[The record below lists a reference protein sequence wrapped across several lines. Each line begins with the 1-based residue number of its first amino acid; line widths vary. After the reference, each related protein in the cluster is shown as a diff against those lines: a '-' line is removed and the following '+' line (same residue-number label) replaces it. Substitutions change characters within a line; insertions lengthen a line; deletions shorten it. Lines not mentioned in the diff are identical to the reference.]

1 MQSNALVCK
10 IPLAVTGARLQTA
23 MEKGPAKRLVV
34 YLSENQR
41 WHHKPLWR
49 EVVDLCHRHGLAGT
63 TASKGLVG
71 FGQSGKMREDV
82 SPDVIPDLPVTIEA
96 IDEADKI
103 DRVLP
108 DLELL
113 VEDGVIAVQD
123 VQVIKARPR
132 KARAEPGHMPHQKL
146 TGKAKMLRVHMGAN
160 DTWEGEPLHLAL
172 VKRFHQLDLA
182 GATVYR
188 GLEGYGATGRIHR
201 QAVFRAGDEPIT
213 VVVVDSAEKI
223 EKALPYLDQMV
234 GSGLVAI
241 SDVDVIIYREA
252 GTPARG

>member
-1 MQSNALVCK
+1 
-10 IPLAVTGARLQTA
+10 
-23 MEKGPAKRLVV
+23 MEQRPAKRLVV
-34 YLSENQR
+34 YVGENQR

-49 EVVDLCHRHGLAGT
+49 EVVNVCRKHGLAGT
-63 TASKGLVG
+63 TATKGIVG
-71 FGQSGKMREDV
+71 FGHSGKVHEDLT
-82 SPDVIPDLPVTIEA
+82 PDVMPDLPITIEA
-96 IDEADKI
+96 IDDAEKI
-103 DRVLP
+103 DRALP
-108 DLELL
+108 DLDLV
-113 VEDGVIAVQD
+113 VEDGLIAVQD
-123 VQVIKARPR
+123 MQVIKARPR
-132 KARAEPGHMPHQKL
+132 SSRGEAARVPHQKL
-146 TGKAKMLRVHMGAN
+146 TGKAKMLRVHIGAN

-201 QAVFRAGDEPIT
+201 QAVFRSGDEPIT
-213 VVVVDSAEKI
+213 VVVVDAAEKI

-252 GTPARG
+252 VAAASR